1 VSEGVIT
8 AETQVCDDKE
18 SVQNRAVVVGPT
30 QKEYID

>member
-1 VSEGVIT
+1 MSEGVIT